1 MFAHNLSINR
11 MMNYIGE
18 IPKIV
23 MEMTKNY
30 AFTLHCKYEE
40 DMVVSNQKHAVGVFS
55 SSKAAEQALNELKDS
70 GFSMEKVS
78 IIAKD
83 VDQGEQLANAQ
94 VTSRV
99 GDENVNTAT
108 GVVGDTLTAATWG
121 SVLVGLT
128 SLALPGLGAVLAAG
142 SLGVALAS
150 SVGGVAVGAAAT
162 QNLVK
167 ALADLGIPEER
178 ARVYSDRL
186 HQGNFMVVVD
196 GSDEEIHPAEA
207 VLRKHNIEYWG
218 IYDSATA

>member
-1 MFAHNLSINR
+1 
-11 MMNYIGE
+11 
-18 IPKIV
+18 
-23 MEMTKNY
+23 
-30 AFTLHCKYEE
+30 
-40 DMVVSNQKHAVGVFS
+40 MVVSNQKNAVGVFAS
-55 SSKAAEQALNELKDS
+55 RKAAEQALNQLKDS
-70 GFSMEKVS
+70 DFPMAKVS

-83 VDQGEQLANAQ
+83 VDQGEQVANTQ

-142 SLGVALAS
+142 SIGVALAS

-162 QNLVK
+162 HNVVK

-186 HQGNFMVVVD
+186 HQGNFMVIVE
-196 GSDEEIHPAEA
+196 GTDEDIHRAEA
-207 VLRKHNIEYWG
+207 VLRERNIEYWG
-218 IYDSATA
+218 IYDSPTA